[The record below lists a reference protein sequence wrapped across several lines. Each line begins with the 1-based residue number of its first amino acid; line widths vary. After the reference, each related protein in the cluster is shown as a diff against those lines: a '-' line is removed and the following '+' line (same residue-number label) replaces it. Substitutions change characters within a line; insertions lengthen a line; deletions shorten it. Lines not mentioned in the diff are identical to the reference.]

1 MAESLITLADA
12 GKRYTKYE
20 DAPMLTSAALR
31 FRQRTRRSK
40 LWAVRHIDFDVAPGE
55 CVGVIGR
62 NGSGKSTMLQMLA
75 GVTAPT
81 EGRVTVRGKVA
92 PLISVGVGFHPELTG
107 RENVYVNAAI
117 LGLTRAEVD
126 VQFDSIVAFADIG
139 DFVDTP
145 VKFYSSGMFVRLGFA
160 VAIHVRPDV
169 LLIDEVLAVGDMAF
183 QLKCFDK
190 MNEIRESGATVVI
203 VSHNLNAVRRMCER
217 TMVLHL
223 GEHRFTGDTA
233 DAVSLYHEL
242 IGEARDPEQPDGGAT
257 GTAGGTGALGARVLS
272 WSLLDAEGTSTAY
285 AEAGAECVFEAEVE
299 FVGPARDPVFAF
311 SITSEAGFVVYA
323 ESTHLRRTGRFGPGD
338 RTRFRTRMRPE
349 LATGSFRA
357 ALGILDAD
365 AAETLGVAKPL
376 FFYLH
381 GRNSV
386 RGVVDLAAAF
396 SVDGIDASPPGSLAE
411 IAERL
416 GDAGAPKDPALGA
429 QMECVKE
436 VRVVGEGVGQI
447 NPGDV

>member
-1 MAESLITLADA
+1 MTEPRISLADA

-20 DAPMLTSAALR
+20 DAPMLASAALR
-31 FRQRTRRSK
+31 FRQRTKRSK
-40 LWAVRHIDFDVAPGE
+40 LWAVRHVDFEVAPGE

-117 LGLTRAEVD
+117 LGLGRAEVD
-126 VQFDSIVAFADIG
+126 RCFDSIIDFADIG
-139 DFVDTP
+139 TFVDTP

-160 VAIHVRPDV
+160 VAIHVRPSV

-183 QLKCFDK
+183 QMKCFDK
-190 MNEIRESGATVVI
+190 MNKIRSSGATIVI

-233 DAVSLYHEL
+233 EAISLYHEL
-242 IGEARDPEQPDGGAT
+242 IGEVRDPDDPGGDPSAVS
-257 GTAGGTGALGARVLS
+257 GAAGSTSGARVLS
-272 WSLLDAEGTSTAY
+272 WQLLDGEGRRTAH
-285 AEAGAECVFEAEVE
+285 AEAGQAMVFEAEVE
-299 FVGPARDPVFAF
+299 FSAAVDDPVFAF
-311 SITSEAGFVVYA
+311 SLVSEAGVVVYA
-323 ESTHLRRTGRFGPGD
+323 ESTFMRKTGRFQAGD
-338 RTRFRTRMRPE
+338 RIVFRTSMQPD

-357 ALGILDAD
+357 ALAVLDSD
-365 AAETLGVAKPL
+365 AQRTLSVARPTH
-376 FFYLH
+376 FYLH
-381 GRNSV
+381 GRNMV
-386 RGVVDLAAAF
+386 RGVADLGATFTVEERTAHPEP
-396 SVDGIDASPPGSLAE
+396 ASAPPG
-411 IAERL
+411 
-416 GDAGAPKDPALGA
+416 P
-429 QMECVKE
+429 
-436 VRVVGEGVGQI
+436 
-447 NPGDV
+447 